1 MKTEIIACVNQKGG
15 VGKSTT
21 CINLGVGL
29 AQEGRKVLLLDADAQ
44 ASMTIGL
51 GYPQPDQLPTT
62 LSDVMGKVLTDEPIS
77 FREGIL
83 HHPEG
88 IDLTGDHSPAVPGHP
103 AGTVQ
108 PYPAGLSALPGDDD
122 H

>member
-62 LSDVMGKVLTDEPIS
+62 A
-77 FREGIL
+77 GI
-83 HHPEG
+83 
-88 IDLTGDHSPAVPGHP
+88 SPARP
-103 AGTVQ
+103 AAHNPLGCD
-108 PYPAGLSALPGDDD
+108 GEGFD
-122 H
+122 

>member
-51 GYPQPDQLPTT
+51 SMRAAARAYFMKSPLKFC
-62 LSDVMGKVLTDEPIS
+62 SE
-77 FREGIL
+77 IL
-83 HHPEG
+83 FPLEHTSRAIG
-88 IDLTGDHSPAVPGHP
+88 SVRSSQDF
-103 AGTVQ
+103 
-108 PYPAGLSALPGDDD
+108 
-122 H
+122 

>member
-44 ASMTIGL
+44 ASMTL
-51 GYPQPDQLPTT
+51 GWGIPSPTSCPQP
-62 LSDVMGKVLTDEPIS
+62 SRM
-77 FREGIL
+77 
-83 HHPEG
+83 
-88 IDLTGDHSPAVPGHP
+88 
-103 AGTVQ
+103 
-108 PYPAGLSALPGDDD
+108 
-122 H
+122 